1 MWSQCPTIPS
11 AWSRPDL
18 RLGVPHPGI
27 PALGEPHPGW
37 WPSAQCPLPSTLG
50 VTVGWRMLLTPSAAG
65 ASDLA
70 AECTPALWFQ
80 EWERETGAGGEQDR
94 PLGVSQTADPGPAP
108 SDHRPSATS
117 LLLRHL
123 PRKVRGQKDRIK
135 CCSGHN
141 TVISDHILISTY
153 VFLCKFQ

>member
-37 WPSAQCPLPSTLG
+37 WPSAQYPLPSTLG
-50 VTVGWRMLLTPSAAG
+50 VTVGWRMLLTPGAAG

-80 EWERETGAGGEQDR
+80 EWEKQGPEGSKTGPSGCPRRRIPAR
-94 PLGVSQTADPGPAP
+94 PHQITGPQPLASSSAICPG
-108 SDHRPSATS
+108 R
-117 LLLRHL
+117 
-123 PRKVRGQKDRIK
+123 
-135 CCSGHN
+135 SGAKR
-141 TVISDHILISTY
+141 TE
-153 VFLCKFQ
+153 